1 MCTNRSAGRCLDLRQ
16 HESTIERKWN
26 RLKHPI
32 EWKNK
37 QKRAINCL
45 GMSEIIRSCL
55 VASNITEARV
65 LWMALGA
72 YGKHMLA
79 QPINYR
85 RFCVICT
92 DYITCRFTCAFSMSS
107 VLSAY
112 RWALIDA
119 SGASTAVSSVWSVPF
134 TLHAG
139 SSPSLSFLQGSK
151 IDPDETSKLMKE
163 QEMNLQIQRHRHKR
177 SPTRPPRHEV
187 IMEAIGGWKNNT
199 CV

>member
-1 MCTNRSAGRCLDLRQ
+1 MLKPSIYFCLHLDRRQGTPAWPRREPRQPSAL
-16 HESTIERKWN
+16 STRP
-26 RLKHPI
+26 HPPS
-32 EWKNK
+32 
-37 QKRAINCL
+37 AVGGINCTGFL
-45 GMSEIIRSCL
+45 PD
-55 VASNITEARV
+55 
-65 LWMALGA
+65 AL
-72 YGKHMLA
+72 
-79 QPINYR
+79 
-85 RFCVICT
+85 
-92 DYITCRFTCAFSMSS
+92 TCAFSMSG

-139 SSPSLSFLQGSK
+139 SSSLLVLLARKQ
-151 IDPDETSKLMKE
+151 DRPDETSKLMKE

-187 IMEAIGGWKNNT
+187 ILEAIGGWKNNT